1 MNNLIALLLLFGI
14 VGCGDMYSN
23 IKDKDIVLS
32 CSCIESKS
40 ISNMCTYQSEVI
52 LIINE
57 EAGILSFNHS
67 VNGSL
72 KVSPTKYSVANDY
85 NSYSLNRASLEIT
98 HKWGRHPNGG
108 PVIDVY
114 QCAKPSI

>member
-1 MNNLIALLLLFGI
+1 MKKLLLTLGTIFVI
-14 VGCGDMYSN
+14 SGCGD

-40 ISNMCTYQSEVI
+40 TSNVCTYQSDVT

-67 VNGSL
+67 ANGSL

>member
-1 MNNLIALLLLFGI
+1 MTNTKKLLALLLLFGI
-14 VGCGDMYSN
+14 VGWHSY

-40 ISNMCTYQSEVI
+40 TSNMCTSPDVT

-57 EAGILSFNHS
+57 EAGILSFNHA
-67 VNGSL
+67 VYGGL
-72 KVSPTKYSVANDY
+72 RVSPTKYSAANDS
-85 NSYSLNRASLEIT
+85 NTYSLNRASLQIT
-98 HKWGRHPNGG
+98 HKWGTHTSGG

-114 QCAKPSI
+114 QCARPSI

>member
-1 MNNLIALLLLFGI
+1 MNKFLLTLGTIFVI
-14 VGCGDMYSN
+14 SGCGD

-40 ISNMCTYQSEVI
+40 TRNMCSYQSDVT

-57 EAGILSFNHS
+57 EAGILEFNRATY
-67 VNGSL
+67 GSL
-72 KVSPTKYSVANDY
+72 MISPTRYSARNDV
-85 NSYSLNRASLEIT
+85 NTFTFNRSLLQIT
-98 HKWGRHPNGG
+98 HKRGKHTNGG
-108 PVIDVY
+108 PVTDVY